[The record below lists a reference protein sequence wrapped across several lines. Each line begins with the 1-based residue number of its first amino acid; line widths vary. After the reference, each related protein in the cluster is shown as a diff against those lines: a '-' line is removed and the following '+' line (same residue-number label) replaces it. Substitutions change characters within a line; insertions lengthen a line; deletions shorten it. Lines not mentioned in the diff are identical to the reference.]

1 MYADLHCHS
10 HFSDGTEAPE
20 RLVAL
25 AVLRLVD
32 RYTLNSLHQPRL

>member
-1 MYADLHCHS
+1 MHKMGN
-10 HFSDGTEAPE
+10 FRTE